1 MAWERKLTSR
11 RKKSTKNHS
20 IITQLRK
27 KGKSTEEFEVMLNN
41 LTLEEAIGL
50 KLELAN
56 RAAGGYLYGMPI
68 WQAIPDL
75 VRDAVLKFAA
85 TAAKTKGE
93 AARFLGISQQEMEK
107 FNRRYKI
114 DYFFKKDER
123 LL

>member
-1 MAWERKLTSR
+1 MAWERKLTGR

-27 KGKSTEEFEVMLNN
+27 KSKSTEEFEVMLNN
-41 LTLEEAIGL
+41 LTLEEIIGL

>member
-11 RKKSTKNHS
+11 RKKSTRNHS

-27 KGKSTEEFEVMLNN
+27 KGKSTEEFEVMLNK
-41 LTLEEAIGL
+41 LTLEEIIGL

-56 RAAGGYLYGMPI
+56 RAAGGYLYGMPV
-68 WQAIPDL
+68 WHAIPDL

-114 DYFFKKDER
+114 NYFFNKDER

>member
-20 IITQLRK
+20 IVTQLRK
-27 KGKSTEEFEVMLNN
+27 KGKSTEEFEIMLNN
-41 LTLEEAIGL
+41 LTLEEVIGL

-68 WQAIPDL
+68 WHAIPDL
-75 VRDAVLKFAA
+75 VRDAILKFAS

-114 DYFFKKDER
+114 NYYFDEDER
-123 LL
+123 LP

>member
-27 KGKSTEEFEVMLNN
+27 KDKSTEEFEVMLNK
-41 LTLEEAIGL
+41 LTLEEVIGL

-56 RAAGGYLYGMPI
+56 RAAGGYLYGLPI
-68 WQAIPDL
+68 WHAIPDL
-75 VRDAVLKFAA
+75 VKDAVLKFASTA
-85 TAAKTKGE
+85 TKTKGE
-93 AARFLGISQQEMEK
+93 AARFLGINIQQL
-107 FNRRYKI
+107 NRLNKRYKI
-114 DYFFKKDER
+114 DYYFKKDER

>member
-41 LTLEEAIGL
+41 LTLEEVIGL

>member
-41 LTLEEAIGL
+41 LALEEVIGL

-75 VRDAVLKFAA
+75 VRDAVLKFAT

>member
-27 KGKSTEEFEVMLNN
+27 KGKSTEEFEVMLNK
-41 LTLEEAIGL
+41 LTLEEVIGL

>member
-1 MAWERKLTSR
+1 MAWERKLTGR

-27 KGKSTEEFEVMLNN
+27 NSKSTEEFEIMLNN
-41 LTLEEAIGL
+41 LTLEEIIGL

-56 RAAGGYLYGMPI
+56 RAAGGYLYGLPI
-68 WQAIPDL
+68 WQAIPDI
-75 VRDAVLKFAA
+75 VRDAVLKFAS

-107 FNRRYKI
+107 FNRRYRI
-114 DYFFKKDER
+114 NSYFKENER

>member
-41 LTLEEAIGL
+41 LTLEEIIGL

>member
-1 MAWERKLTSR
+1 MVWERKLTAR

-41 LTLEEAIGL
+41 LTLEEVIGL

-114 DYFFKKDER
+114 RYFFDKDER